1 MPHVDF
7 IFDFASPNAYLS
19 HKVIPGIEERTGVVF
34 NYVPC
39 LLGGIF
45 KSTGNQAP
53 MVAFAGVKGKL
64 AYDYLEIERF
74 IARHDIRN
82 FNMNPYFPINT
93 LTLMRGAAAL
103 DLESKDELMKY
114 VDSIFHYMWEAP
126 RNLND
131 AEVISATLIELGYD
145 AADLLNRAQSAEA
158 KAHLIANTEKAVQRG
173 AFGIPTFYVDDEIF
187 YGKDRLEQ
195 VEEEIVRRSV

>member
-19 HKVIPGIEERTGVVF
+19 HKVSPGIEERTGVVF

-45 KSTGNQAP
+45 KATGNQAP

-64 AYDYLEIERF
+64 AYDYLEMERF

-131 AEVISATLIELGYD
+131 
-145 AADLLNRAQSAEA
+145 R
-158 KAHLIANTEKAVQRG
+158 
-173 AFGIPTFYVDDEIF
+173 
-187 YGKDRLEQ
+187 RLSQ
-195 VEEEIVRRSV
+195 LP